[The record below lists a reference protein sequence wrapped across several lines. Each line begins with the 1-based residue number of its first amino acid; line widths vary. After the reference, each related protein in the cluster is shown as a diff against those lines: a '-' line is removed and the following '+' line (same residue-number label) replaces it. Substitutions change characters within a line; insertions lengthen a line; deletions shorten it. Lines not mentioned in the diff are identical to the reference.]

1 MPIAIGTT
9 KDENSIV
16 AKGTY
21 VWRICLYCH
30 CKLAAGECGNLRAVG
45 HHPTRLLHQAT
56 IYDTQSRHLLR
67 LVNGYP
73 QLQTKRLEEDREE

>member
-1 MPIAIGTT
+1 MEQSIPLTPAVVKYLLAEVVYLSLRGALAT
-9 KDENSIV
+9 KQSPKDY
-16 AKGTY
+16 KG
-21 VWRICLYCH
+21 
-30 CKLAAGECGNLRAVG
+30 
-45 HHPTRLLHQAT
+45 LLHQAT

>member
-30 CKLAAGECGNLRAVG
+30 CELAVGECGNLRAVG
-45 HHPTRLLHQAT
+45 HHPTRLLRCARNDRRKLHSLHWCIIFVAVT
-56 IYDTQSRHLLR
+56 LMNN
-67 LVNGYP
+67 LVQP
-73 QLQTKRLEEDREE
+73 DRG